1 MEKTARHVLKADN
14 VKMEGQFQLGLN
26 QAAAGPQPKSRS
38 TAVAEPMAHIV
49 ENYPEFAV
57 VEVTCSCGEKVRLK
71 CEYAGTDVSA
81 GQVPEQTQ

>member
-1 MEKTARHVLKADN
+1 MEKTTRHVLKADN
-14 VKMEGQFQLGLN
+14 VKMEGRFQLGLD
-26 QAAAGPQPKSRS
+26 QAAASLQPKPRS
-38 TAVAEPMAHIV
+38 TAVVEPMAHIV

-57 VEVTCSCGEKVRLK
+57 VEVTCSCGEKMRLK